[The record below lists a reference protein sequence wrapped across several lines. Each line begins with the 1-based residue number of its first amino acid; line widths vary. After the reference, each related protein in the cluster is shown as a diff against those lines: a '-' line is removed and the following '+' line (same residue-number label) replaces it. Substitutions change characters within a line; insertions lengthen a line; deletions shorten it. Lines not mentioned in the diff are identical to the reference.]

1 MLIKDLPIEL
11 QKLVHQRQIEQG
23 NDGLFDGDLIVN
35 RNCNNFEW
43 HSTPEKY
50 SFWEDVYY
58 GKDMRSHPAY
68 PKLDYYFY

>member
-23 NDGLFDGDLIVN
+23 NDGLFDGDLSKDDEGD
-35 RNCNNFEW
+35 NFEW
-43 HSTPEKY
+43 NRTLEGY
-50 SFWEDVYY
+50 SFWENVYD

-68 PKLDYYFY
+68 PKPNYYFY